1 MAGHEASLP
10 HAAVDTVIPMTR
22 GVDKL
27 RTVCGRLRRNA
38 ARERFCKSSDSRR
51 FRAGRLQRPHRP
63 QLLPLPRGPADPLP
77 GNFDRRCFGIP
88 TAARE
93 RVSSAQRMRL

>member
-1 MAGHEASLP
+1 
-10 HAAVDTVIPMTR
+10 MTR

-51 FRAGRLQRPHRP
+51 FRRRGAPEVCSLAGSFGWRRCKCHEVLNGFGRCPAVCRLLPAAEGDVGDAAGAGYGLDLEAVFERLQTV
-63 QLLPLPRGPADPLP
+63 A
-77 GNFDRRCFGIP
+77 
-88 TAARE
+88 
-93 RVSSAQRMRL
+93 